1 MYQRERLNNI
11 IEILRQN
18 NYVTVK
24 YLVKALS
31 YSTATINRDLVLLE
45 AKGIITRTYGGVEL
59 NKSNHIPPE
68 LRYHKMHKE
77 KNRIA
82 REAAKHINNGDTIF
96 IDGSTTCQCMSKYIV
111 GKKDI
116 TVITNNI
123 SLVSFLAL
131 HSVKAICLG
140 GTVTDAPYILSGI
153 EAVETASRYKADKM
167 FFSTNSFDDNCLIG
181 TNSDNYYLLHKTMA
195 LQSDKVYF
203 LADHSK
209 HNRPS
214 KRVLFNFSD
223 MHCIISD
230 YIFSKNIKE
239 SYPNTFF
246 DMV

>member
-96 IDGSTTCQCMSKYIV
+96 IDGSTTCQCMSEYIV

-131 HSVKAICLG
+131 HSVKTICL
-140 GTVTDAPYILSGI
+140 
-153 EAVETASRYKADKM
+153 AVLLQMLHTFCRELKQWKPHHDTKQTRC
-167 FFSTNSFDDNCLIG
+167 SFPQTHL
-181 TNSDNYYLLHKTMA
+181 M
-195 LQSDKVYF
+195 
-203 LADHSK
+203 
-209 HNRPS
+209 
-214 KRVLFNFSD
+214 
-223 MHCIISD
+223 IIA
-230 YIFSKNIKE
+230 
-239 SYPNTFF
+239 
-246 DMV
+246 